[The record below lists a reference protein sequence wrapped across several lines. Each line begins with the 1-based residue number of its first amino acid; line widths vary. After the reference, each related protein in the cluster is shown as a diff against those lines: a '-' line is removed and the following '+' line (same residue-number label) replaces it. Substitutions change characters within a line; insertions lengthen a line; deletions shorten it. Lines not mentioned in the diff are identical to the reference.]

1 MSNYTF
7 VIISFLF
14 LLIRVVI
21 IVWGGQHEAPG
32 GDQLAFYSGAQK
44 LTHSWDEWVRG
55 GGEFGYR
62 APLYFVYLS
71 GVFSLVPGG
80 TFLTGQLATAVIGVL
95 NCILTYILVRN
106 ITGEGSA
113 KVAFWLRGVLPSWIA
128 ADTFVMSEPF
138 FATFLISA
146 LVVISQKAH
155 SLDRR
160 QALLLGLLTAC
171 CLLTRE
177 VAIFYPIVFGGYLYG
192 VSESWREAC
201 KYITWFAVAL
211 VLTLTPWM
219 GRNVIVWGQ
228 PLPLSYTSGVNLHI
242 GNNPD
247 ATGKW
252 VPFSA
257 ESEVVAGGFGTP
269 QSDAWHR
276 TEAIKHIR
284 DNPFQTFQLGFKKVA
299 WFLWP
304 RFEREELAELYKLP
318 PRQATFI
325 SSVLGLLSGAMLL
338 LGIAGLVFG
347 KRDWFWWLSLTLI
360 AYTIAVTFVVYG
372 SPRYRDAVDCLLLV
386 YAATIVVRWRS
397 IWEEIKTQG
406 TVARRQL
413 MILVSIGSY
422 VLANWI
428 WIAFSLTRS
437 GH

>member
-1 MSNYTF
+1 MTTRSLA
-7 VIISFLF
+7 VSAILVFLMRIM
-14 LLIRVVI
+14 L
-21 IVWGGQHEAPG
+21 IVWGEQHEAPG

-44 LTHSWDEWVRG
+44 LAHSWDEWFTG

-71 GVFSLVPGG
+71 GVFAFVPGT
-80 TFLTGQLATAVIGVL
+80 TFLTGQLATALIGVL
-95 NCILTYILVRN
+95 NCILTYILVRS
-106 ITGEGSA
+106 ITGAGSA
-113 KVAFWLRGVLPSWIA
+113 KVAFWLRGVLPSWVA

-138 FATFLISA
+138 FATFLLFA
-146 LVVISQKAH
+146 LVVISQKPY
-155 SLDRR
+155 SPDRR
-160 QALLLGLLTAC
+160 QALLLGFLTAC

-177 VAIFYPIVFGGYLYG
+177 VAIFYPIVFGGYLYM
-192 VSESWREAC
+192 VSTSWRDAC
-201 KYITWFAVAL
+201 KYIAWFAVAL

-252 VPFSA
+252 VSFPT

-269 QSDAWHR
+269 RSDAWHR
-276 TEAIKHIR
+276 TEAIKYIR

-304 RFEREELAELYKLP
+304 RFEREELTELYKLP

-325 SSVLGLLSGAMLL
+325 ASVLGLLSGAMLL
-338 LGIAGLVFG
+338 LGIAGFVFG
-347 KRDWFWWLSLTLI
+347 KRNWFWWLSLTLI
-360 AYTIAVTFVVYG
+360 GYTIAVTFVVYG

-386 YAATIVVRWRS
+386 YAATVVMQWHS
-397 IWEEIKTQG
+397 LWEEIKIKG

-413 MILVSIGSY
+413 RILAPIVSYI
-422 VLANWI
+422 LANWI
-428 WIAFSLTRS
+428 WIALNLTRS
-437 GH
+437 GL